1 VQEGSLRL
9 REAGRGKKIRK
20 VDGGKIG
27 ELKGGEGKGRRKGGE
42 GRGREGPQIIS
53 HTRQVRFSR
62 NM

>member
-1 VQEGSLRL
+1 ME
-9 REAGRGKKIRK
+9 
-20 VDGGKIG
+20 GKIG